1 MTNQGKLIS
10 KVVQRSAKAD
20 GMKKTLKSNQVVEPK
35 NPKVVS
41 KEAAK
46 QILLSLDEVAAWS
59 ALIHS
64 PDQRI
69 GLSTLIYLTDLAY
82 GKAREAQ

>member
-1 MTNQGKLIS
+1 MLSDEGKEMTRNQTTAERAPNG
-10 KVVQRSAKAD
+10 
-20 GMKKTLKSNQVVEPK
+20 LKS
-35 NPKVVS
+35 VS

-46 QILLSLDEVAAWS
+46 QVLLSVDEVAAWS